1 MFGHI
6 FTLFLK
12 WYKTVILDHSAGPT
26 RTTSEEEHDH
36 RVGHVPN
43 SVSDEDTMS
52 DSDVSSIASL
62 TAHKKSLELPEPDED
77 VVVLAEAVFDHVA
90 IEADELPFRAGDV
103 IEVEDTTDREWW
115 WGSNNGRW
123 G

>member
-1 MFGHI
+1 MKNSSSFADPATGATT
-6 FTLFLK
+6 TL
-12 WYKTVILDHSAGPT
+12 
-26 RTTSEEEHDH
+26 SEDEHDT
-36 RVGHVPN
+36 RLAPN
-43 SVSDEDTMS
+43 SSDDDTLS

-115 WGSNNGRW
+115 WGSNNERW